1 MKDVKILTP
10 REQKIFMF
18 ATIGLVLFGIY
29 YSLNSPTLFGSFL
42 DQLTPVNWDEVHER
56 NITKASIPITLLE
69 TKENRCLL
77 TAEAFDQI
85 ADNQYFVR
93 ADELVNKL
101 QYDADNK
108 TIVLSCDELPA
119 EKSRLNVWIVLEES
133 PNHPTKYEYF
143 LTEWVE
149 TPKE

>member
-1 MKDVKILTP
+1 MTP

-18 ATIGLVLFGIY
+18 VTIGLVIFGIY
-29 YSLNSPTLFGSFL
+29 YSLNSQTLFGVFL
-42 DQLTPVNWDEVHER
+42 EQLGPVNWDEVHER
-56 NITKASIPITLLE
+56 NIVKASIPVTLLE
-69 TKENRCLL
+69 KDENRCLL
-77 TAEAFDQI
+77 TAEAFDKI
-85 ADNQYFVR
+85 ANNQYFVR

-101 QYDADNK
+101 QYDIDKK

-133 PNHPTKYEYF
+133 SNHATKYEYF

-149 TPKE
+149 TPTKE

>member
-1 MKDVKILTP
+1 MTP

-18 ATIGLVLFGIY
+18 VAIGLVIFGIY
-29 YSLNSPTLFGSFL
+29 YSLNSQTLFGIFL
-42 DQLTPVNWDEVHER
+42 EQLGPVNWDEVHER
-56 NITKASIPITLLE
+56 NIAKVSIPVTLLE
-69 TKENRCLL
+69 KDKNRCLL
-77 TAEAFDQI
+77 TAESFDKI
-85 ADNQYFVR
+85 ANNQYFVR

-101 QYDADNK
+101 QYDIDKK

-133 PNHPTKYEYF
+133 SNHPTKYEYF

>member
-1 MKDVKILTP
+1 M
-10 REQKIFMF
+10 
-18 ATIGLVLFGIY
+18 
-29 YSLNSPTLFGSFL
+29 
-42 DQLTPVNWDEVHER
+42 
-56 NITKASIPITLLE
+56 
-69 TKENRCLL
+69 L

-101 QYDADNK
+101 QYDIDKK

-133 PNHPTKYEYF
+133 SNHATKYEYF

-149 TPKE
+149 TLKE